1 MSSSR
6 PDSLADPF
14 LTAPNTPLSIGQSLE
29 PPRASYL
36 SPTPQSAASPRDSY
50 ADSPDNASPLVPES
64 EKRDAIAY
72 TQELRAEPAPRRRSI
87 LARPLFWLIAFGVV
101 AVIVPAVVVPVYFV
115 VIKPHNDSTTSGASA
130 GGAPAPSSTPSSP
143 PGVTTT
149 GGNGSVITTAD
160 GTTFTYL
167 NPFGGI
173 CKRYHPFAVA
183 VELLAAIWGA
193 PFSVP
198 SAKCIVRSSRV
209 HVMST
214 PESCHLLVYYP
225 LTRQFDLT
233 PSLQGWPTQTTLSTT
248 ALIPTR
254 GPLLST
260 LPGPG
265 E

>member
-87 LARPLFWLIAFGVV
+87 LARPLFWLVAFGVV

-173 CKRYHPFAVA
+173 CKRYHPFGVA

-193 PFSVP
+193 PFLECHPRNVSCAAQG
-198 SAKCIVRSSRV
+198 S
-209 HVMST
+209 MSCQRQKAVIFLSIT
-214 PESCHLLVYYP
+214 P
-225 LTRQFDLT
+225 
-233 PSLQGWPTQTTLSTT
+233 
-248 ALIPTR
+248 
-254 GPLLST
+254 
-260 LPGPG
+260 
-265 E
+265 